1 MVSLAVMCGAAL
13 AAVSLSAL
21 AFWGARS
28 LVAAAELKR
37 DAGHRPFEAALEVLQ
52 QRVDELQAQVRQVRP
67 LPAAPAGGPSP
78 LRAGLNLD
86 SRSQALRMHRRG
98 EPPAGIAAALGL
110 PLQEVELLL
119 KVHQIV
125 LRSI

>member
-1 MVSLAVMCGAAL
+1 
-13 AAVSLSAL
+13 
-21 AFWGARS
+21 
-28 LVAAAELKR
+28 
-37 DAGHRPFEAALEVLQ
+37 
-52 QRVDELQAQVRQVRP
+52 
-67 LPAAPAGGPSP
+67 
-78 LRAGLNLD
+78 
-86 SRSQALRMHRRG
+86 MHRRG